1 MMKISLTLSSGVWD
15 GMGLEKL
22 GSSSFSAVKAQVEQ
36 TYSREGKWFSGIQA
50 WFATVKHCLGFK
62 QEKVQQALEALN
74 STDPVVPHTL
84 LHDMAASRTA
94 GTKTIEANT
103 PGVQAALT
111 DIKSEFNNAIRS
123 FRLEGNVTRGVLRQL
138 SDDLDGMLAK
148 LYTQPLSGNSNAD
161 KVHNAIYV
169 LKGNIDN
176 FLNTHA
182 KIADDQVPP
191 GTDAF
196 KQETLGQAIGIGMLP
211 EWGT

>member
-1 MMKISLTLSSGVWD
+1 
-15 GMGLEKL
+15 MGLEKL

-36 TYSREGKWFSGIQA
+36 AYSGKGKWFSGIQA

-74 STDPVVPHTL
+74 STNTVIPQTP
-84 LHDMAASRTA
+84 LHGMAASRTA

-103 PGVQAALT
+103 PEVQTALT
-111 DIKSEFNNAIRS
+111 EIKSDFNNAMRL
-123 FRLEGNVTRGVLRQL
+123 FRLERNVTRGVLRQL
-138 SDDLDGMLAK
+138 SDNLDNTLAK

-169 LKGNIDN
+169 LKENIDN

-182 KIADDQVPP
+182 GAVDNQVLP
-191 GTDAF
+191 GTEAF
-196 KQETLGQAIGIGMLP
+196 QQQISKQATGIGMLP